1 MQTAFN
7 SEVEFILYQ
16 VVYYCI
22 SELRIDRFTA
32 NSLGRVLRLI
42 KHQSIHIH
50 CTSMCGYKYFI
61 NNNYYYI
68 KKRKRYIM
76 YLKSHTAPFF

>member
-1 MQTAFN
+1 MQMASN

-32 NSLGRVLRLI
+32 NSLGRVL
-42 KHQSIHIH
+42 
-50 CTSMCGYKYFI
+50 
-61 NNNYYYI
+61 
-68 KKRKRYIM
+68 
-76 YLKSHTAPFF
+76 